1 MHISRLTLNFYSFF
15 NVRNPVWTS
24 EFGLYVDGVFKS
36 FQQFPDLT
44 DADIKECQR
53 NVKVSGKPGVT
64 YDAYFTSA
72 ISLTDD
78 DDQNELLFDNVP
90 DAFQWGAL
98 SDIILSFIKQM
109 SPSKFNLR
117 DTIMSLIYDRY
128 HFAIQTD
135 ILK

>member
-1 MHISRLTLNFYSFF
+1 M
-15 NVRNPVWTS
+15 
-24 EFGLYVDGVFKS
+24 DGVFKS

-53 NVKVSGKPGVT
+53 NVKVSGVPGVT

-72 ISLTDD
+72 INLTDD
-78 DDQNELLFDNVP
+78 DDLNELVLDNVP

-98 SDIILSFIKQM
+98 SNIILSFIKQM

-117 DTIMSLIYDRY
+117 DIVMSLICDE
-128 HFAIQTD
+128 Q
-135 ILK
+135 